1 MKYFVYKTTNVVN
14 GKFYIGVH
22 QGLES
27 DNYLGSGLALKNAI
41 KKYGREKF
49 TRKIIQFCSTLEEAF
64 ELEKNILT
72 NDLIKSKDCYNL
84 NSGGKGG
91 WAHVN
96 TTKKKKFDNKK
107 ILWNSKNRKYFN
119 DGQKTFRLYEN
130 DPRISNLFVGRLPHD
145 TSMLTLFK
153 WYNDGKKSF
162 WLKRTDPKTKKLT
175 EGRILSKNALESY
188 KKSNILTGLK
198 RKQKTLTDYKQNLK
212 YCSICNIELSFE
224 KRHTSTCS
232 GKCAG
237 MLRFK
242 NRSLKTNQ

>member
-1 MKYFVYKTTNVVN
+1 
-14 GKFYIGVH
+14 
-22 QGLES
+22 
-27 DNYLGSGLALKNAI
+27 
-41 KKYGREKF
+41 
-49 TRKIIQFCSTLEEAF
+49 
-64 ELEKNILT
+64 
-72 NDLIKSKDCYNL
+72 
-84 NSGGKGG
+84 
-91 WAHVN
+91 
-96 TTKKKKFDNKK
+96 
-107 ILWNSKNRKYFN
+107 
-119 DGQKTFRLYEN
+119 
-130 DPRISNLFVGRLPHD
+130 
-145 TSMLTLFK
+145 MLTLFK